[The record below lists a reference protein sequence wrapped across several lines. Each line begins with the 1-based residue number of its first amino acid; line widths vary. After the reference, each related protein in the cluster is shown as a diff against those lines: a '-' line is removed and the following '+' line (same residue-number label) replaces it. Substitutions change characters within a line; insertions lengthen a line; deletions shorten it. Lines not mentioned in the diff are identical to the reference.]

1 MRVDDASVRRKQ
13 RYLRRSWDCFRW
25 FGEDPVNEVA
35 DKQLTRDPGVLV
47 LQLLA
52 LRWIQVGQNRV

>member
-1 MRVDDASVRRKQ
+1 MMRQFAEDSGIYGVHGIISDGT
-13 RYLRRSWDCFRW
+13 
-25 FGEDPVNEVA
+25 GEDLIDEIA

-52 LRWIQVGQNRV
+52 LRGIQVGQNRV